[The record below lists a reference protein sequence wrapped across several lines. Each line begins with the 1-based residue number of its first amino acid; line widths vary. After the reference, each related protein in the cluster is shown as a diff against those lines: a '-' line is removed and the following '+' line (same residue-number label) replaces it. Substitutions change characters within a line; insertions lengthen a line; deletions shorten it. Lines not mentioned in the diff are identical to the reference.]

1 MRSVERKLFNVEQIK
16 SYLENRYSIKN
27 DPDVEKGLIKLNG
40 VMPYG
45 TEDDVGNFLKL
56 LDEKYGETILK
67 IYEQG
72 VLDGIKLSY
81 EIKEND

>member
-1 MRSVERKLFNVEQIK
+1 MRNVERKLFNVEQIR
-16 SYLENRYSIKN
+16 SYLEERYSITK
-27 DPDVEKGLIKLNG
+27 DPEVKEGKMKLNG
-40 VMPYG
+40 VLPYG
-45 TEDDVGNFLKL
+45 SEDDVENFLKL
-56 LDEKYGETILK
+56 LNEKYGDAILK